1 MITNNKTDKDK
12 NQNIQ
17 LQDYKILEWDE
28 MQFRAN
34 LSTIL
39 TFGSSKEHIQK
50 IITEYGDNVYL
61 VPEAFFKKAQSAFGR
76 IAKEEEN
83 LTKVKNQN
91 NESRDDH
98 K

>member
-61 VPEAFFKKAQSAFGR
+61 VPEDFYTEAKSVFRR
-76 IAKEEEN
+76 IAREEERA
-83 LTKVKNQN
+83 LLQIG
-91 NESRDDH
+91 NEF
-98 K
+98 KII

>member
-12 NQNIQ
+12 NQGIQ

-39 TFGSSKEHIQK
+39 TFGNSKEHIQK
-50 IITEYGDNVYL
+50 
-61 VPEAFFKKAQSAFGR
+61 
-76 IAKEEEN
+76 
-83 LTKVKNQN
+83 N
-91 NESRDDH
+91 NNGIWR
-98 K
+98 

>member
-34 LSTIL
+34 LTTIL

-61 VPEAFFKKAQSAFGR
+61 VPEDFYMEANSMFRR
-76 IAKEEEN
+76 IAREEESLKEN
-83 LTKVKNQN
+83 NKTKTTKEQ
-91 NESRDDH
+91 

>member
-12 NQNIQ
+12 NQGIQ

-39 TFGSSKEHIQK
+39 TFGNSKEHIQK

-61 VPEAFFKKAQSAFGR
+61 VPEAFLKKAQSAFGR
-76 IAKEEEN
+76 IAKEEESLKEN
-83 LTKVKNQN
+83 NKKTNKN
-91 NESRDDH
+91 
-98 K
+98 

>member
-34 LSTIL
+34 LTTIL

-50 IITEYGDNVYL
+50 IITEYGDKVYL
-61 VPEAFFKKAQSAFGR
+61 VPEKFYMEANSMFRR
-76 IAKEEEN
+76 IAREEESLKEN
-83 LTKVKNQN
+83 NKTKTTKEQ
-91 NESRDDH
+91 